1 MAQNK
6 DTTDYEKLLYGA
18 QAAEERK
25 GYLSGTRERRFD
37 TRLGTINL
45 EIPTDKSYIRLVTAY
60 LIKYTENWLEGSCY
74 VKADLLKQQNEGLAK
89 AA

>member
-6 DTTDYEKLLYGA
+6 YTTDYEKLLYGA

-45 EIPTDKSYIRLVTAY
+45 EIPTDKSYIRLATAY
-60 LIKYTENWLEGSCY
+60 LIGIYRK
-74 VKADLLKQQNEGLAK
+74 LA
-89 AA
+89 